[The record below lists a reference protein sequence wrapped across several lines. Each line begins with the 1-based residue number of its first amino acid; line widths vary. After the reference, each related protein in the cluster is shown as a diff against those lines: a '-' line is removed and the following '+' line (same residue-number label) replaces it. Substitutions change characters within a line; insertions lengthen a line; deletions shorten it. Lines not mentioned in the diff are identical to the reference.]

1 MSKDNLI
8 TGLDIGTSSVRVVVG
23 QINPER
29 ELNVIA
35 VTETPSIG
43 ISKGM
48 IISIEDAVSSITSCL
63 ENAERIVG
71 QPINHA
77 YVGISGTHISTMA
90 SKGVIAVSR
99 ADNEVSESDVERVI
113 EAAQAVATPPNYEI
127 LHVIPKIFSVDSQT
141 GIKDPVGMNG
151 VRLEVETQIIQG
163 LSAQIKNL
171 TKSVYR
177 TGIEIDD
184 LVLSILANAECSLTN
199 RQKEL
204 GVALVNIGNST
215 TSIAVF
221 EEGDILA
228 THVLPIGGS
237 HVTNDIAIGLRTSLD
252 IAEDIKLTYGQAIS
266 QEINKNEVIN
276 LNEFDDKENED
287 ISLKYVSEIAQARM
301 QEIFD
306 MVDKKLIEI
315 EKSGTLPAGIV
326 LTGGGAKLPGVVE
339 LAKKEFRLPAS
350 RGKLVDVQTAIDKVN
365 DLTYT
370 TAVGLCVWGSEFQK
384 HKGESKFKFNFKFKM
399 PDLKSVSSWSKKI
412 KDWIKDLIP

>member
-412 KDWIKDLIP
+412 KDWIN